1 MNEQMKLRIVR
12 ANLDALFHYGDIMYR
27 DLAKQPEHAVMAAKN
42 VLVVASEIPP
52 TMVGWNIIEDA
63 KEIIAKHQ

>member
-12 ANLDALFHYGDIMYR
+12 ANLDALFHYGHIMYR
-27 DLAKQPEHAVMAAKN
+27 DLAKPEHAVMAAKN
-42 VLVVASEIPP
+42 VLAVASEIPP